1 VDKYWDRSRSMQT
14 SKQSETNSA
23 TRRSYKKL
31 ETQPSY
37 IQDGELRDFQMKGLN
52 WLAYNWTK
60 GHNGILADE
69 MGLGKT
75 VQTVAFMSWVCSKQF
90 LLCACFLY

>member
-1 VDKYWDRSRSMQT
+1 
-14 SKQSETNSA
+14 
-23 TRRSYKKL
+23 
-31 ETQPSY
+31 
-37 IQDGELRDFQMKGLN
+37 MKGLN

-75 VQTVAFMSWVCSKQF
+75 VQTVAFMSWVSKKIRKEKKERRIANMFPHCSF
-90 LLCACFLY
+90 LFFSLLFVC